1 MRSDVAPE
9 GQEGSHLTEDLVR
22 SPHLVAVDLE
32 HEPAR
37 FADAVVSSEVR
48 PDLPR
53 IEMTG
58 TVVLAP
64 ESELRPAQVEPGHDP
79 STRRADRA
87 LRARFGQPGS
97 EQEKP
102 QPGLGS

>member
-1 MRSDVAPE
+1 MAPE
-9 GQEGSHLTEDLVR
+9 GTKSSHLTEDLVR

-37 FADAVVSSEVR
+37 FTDAVVSSEVR
-48 PDLPR
+48 PDLPW

-64 ESELRPAQVEPGHDP
+64 EAELRPAQVEPGHDP

-87 LRARFGQPGS
+87 LRARLGQPGS